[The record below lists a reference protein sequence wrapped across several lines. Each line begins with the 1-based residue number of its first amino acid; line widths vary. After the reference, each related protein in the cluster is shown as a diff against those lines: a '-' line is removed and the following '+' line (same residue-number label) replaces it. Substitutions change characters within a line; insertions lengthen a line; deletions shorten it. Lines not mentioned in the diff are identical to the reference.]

1 MTPRPVRSKP
11 EDHPDSISTLGTSAV
26 LALHDRLI
34 GRLDRRAR
42 TRLLRAAR
50 ERGWDRTWDDGPL
63 AA

>member
-1 MTPRPVRSKP
+1 MTRRAAGLTKK
-11 EDHPDSISTLGTSAV
+11 DHTDAISTMATSSV

-42 TRLLRAAR
+42 ARLLRAAL
-50 ERGWDRTWDDGPL
+50 ERGWDRTWDDGPF